1 MEEQTLATK
10 KIFQGR
16 RINLRVDRV
25 VLPSGRETTREIA
38 AYPNS
43 VGVVA
48 LDDDENVILVRQYRY
63 AVGKTLLEIPAGGME
78 DGESPQQR
86 AIREL
91 EEETG
96 YTADDIEEISG
107 MYAAPGYSTEFL
119 HLFVATG
126 LRPGPSRND
135 EDEEIEVVPMP
146 LDDIPSLIRS
156 GDLCDGKTIVGL
168 LSLLLYRGECGE

>member
-10 KIFQGR
+10 QIFEGR
-16 RINLRVDRV
+16 RINLRVDTV

-38 AYPNS
+38 HYPNS
-43 VGVVA
+43 VGIVA
-48 LDDDENVILVRQYRY
+48 LDEDENVILVRQYRH
-63 AVGKTLLEIPAGGME
+63 AVVKTLLEIPAGGME
-78 DGESPQQR
+78 EGESPQQS
-86 AIREL
+86 ALREL

-96 YTADDIEEISG
+96 YTAADIEEIG
-107 MYAAPGYSTEFL
+107 GIYAAPGYSTEYL

-135 EDEEIEVVPMP
+135 EDEAIEVVPVP

-156 GDLCDGKTIVGL
+156 GELCDGKSVVGL

>member
-10 KIFQGR
+10 QIFEGR
-16 RINLRVDRV
+16 RINLRVDTV

-38 AYPNS
+38 HYPNS
-43 VGVVA
+43 VGIVA
-48 LDDDENVILVRQYRY
+48 LDEDENVILVRQYRH
-63 AVGKTLLEIPAGGME
+63 AVVKTLLEIPAGGME
-78 DGESPQQR
+78 EGESPQQS
-86 AIREL
+86 ALREL

-96 YTADDIEEISG
+96 YTAADIEEIG
-107 MYAAPGYSTEFL
+107 GIYAAPGYSTEYL

-135 EDEEIEVVPMP
+135 EDEAIEVVPVP
-146 LDDIPSLIRS
+146 LDDVPSLIRS
-156 GDLCDGKTIVGL
+156 GELCDGKSVVGL

>member
-78 DGESPQQR
+78 EGESPQQS
-86 AIREL
+86 ALREL

-96 YTADDIEEISG
+96 YTASRMEQIGGI
-107 MYAAPGYSTEFL
+107 YAAPGYSTEFL
-119 HLFVATG
+119 HLFLATG
-126 LRPGPSRND
+126 LKPGSSRND
-135 EDEEIEVVPMP
+135 DDESIEVVPVP
-146 LDDIPSLIRS
+146 LSDIPRMITS
-156 GDLCDGKTIVGL
+156 GELCDGKSVVGL
-168 LSLLLYRGECGE
+168 LTLMLHRGER

>member
-38 AYPNS
+38 GYPNS
-43 VGVVA
+43 VGIVA
-48 LDDDENVILVRQYRY
+48 LDADDNVILVRQYRH

-78 DGESPQQR
+78 DGEDPRQS

-91 EEETG
+91 GEETG
-96 YTADDIEEISG
+96 YSAGSMEQIGGI
-107 MYAAPGYSTEFL
+107 YAAPGYSTEFL
-119 HLFVATG
+119 HLFLAMG

-135 EDEEIEVVPMP
+135 EDESIEVVPVP
-146 LDDIPSLIRS
+146 LKDIPQMIRS
-156 GDLCDGKTIVGL
+156 GELCDGKSVVGL
-168 LSLLLYRGECGE
+168 LSLLLHRGECER